1 MVILMASRS
10 LAKEETSARNGRL
23 RLMVEKATGIQGGS
37 WVALDRGWLPNDW
50 LPWLVERT
58 YINFK
63 FPNQIE
69 WAKAR

>member
-1 MVILMASRS
+1 
-10 LAKEETSARNGRL
+10 
-23 RLMVEKATGIQGGS
+23 MVEEATGIQGGS
-37 WVALDRGWLPNDW
+37 WVARERGWLPNGW
-50 LPWLVERT
+50 LPLLVERT